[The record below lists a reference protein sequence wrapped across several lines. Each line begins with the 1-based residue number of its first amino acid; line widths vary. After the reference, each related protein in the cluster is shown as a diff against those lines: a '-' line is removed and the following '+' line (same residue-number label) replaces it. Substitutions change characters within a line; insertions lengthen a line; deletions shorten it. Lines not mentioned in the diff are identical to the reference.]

1 MSDII
6 NFLALIAICTTGI
19 LLWIGFK
26 KFDDILN
33 KKIDG
38 AFDEAKND
46 ATESKNFVKMVTMTK
61 ISLLFQK

>member
-6 NFLALIAICTTGI
+6 NLLALIAICACGVF
-19 LLWIGFK
+19 LWIAFK

-33 KKIDG
+33 KKVDG

-46 ATESKNFVKMVTMTK
+46 ATESIN
-61 ISLLFQK
+61 QKHI